1 MAIARMEKI
10 MIVVHRSQA
19 EELLETLQETGL
31 VQFLEAERAMV
42 SKEWPE
48 LQIEFRRPRDLE
60 EMVGRL
66 EKAVSF
72 LESHAKGPA
81 QTSLF
86 SPRIEID
93 GQTYSNVLRG
103 REAMDLLSR
112 TEQTQKRLDTLGA
125 ELEQVTELLDR
136 LLPWSDL
143 SCRVEELKDLSS
155 VVHFIGLVPNQN
167 MASVEEALN
176 ELPAA
181 MEIVGQ
187 TETQK
192 ACLIVCL
199 SPQAG
204 EMQKLLRSADF
215 EAVHLEG
222 MEGTVP
228 DLIADHR
235 KRLHEIDEH
244 LRETSE
250 QAAQLAQRRV
260 ELKILYDYT
269 GNLLN
274 RRTTQDSSP
283 ATEHAV
289 FLEGWTRRRD
299 YPRVEKLVH
308 QFEASD
314 ITILIPGGD
323 EEPPVEIDNGPAVR
337 PFESITRLYGM
348 PATTDVDPT
357 VFLAPFFA
365 LFFGLCM
372 TDAAYGL
379 IMLGFLWW
387 LLRKLKGDK
396 KFIWMMIFCSVT
408 TIIAGA
414 LTGGWCG
421 DMIQKL
427 PFFNGGTEGIVDT
440 VFERFRQSIMWFDP
454 MEKPMHFF
462 AISLGLGYLQII
474 VGVLIAFL
482 HKLRRGDYQSA
493 VFDHLSWLI
502 WLNALALF
510 GLCKAGMFPESLNW
524 LGAGAGYAAIVPAL
538 MIILFSER
546 EGALVY
552 RIGMGCYNLFS
563 TVFYIGDI
571 LSYIRLMA
579 LGISS
584 AGFGMAIN
592 VIALQM
598 KDMIPY
604 VGWLVGVIVFVGGHL
619 FNVANSALSSFV
631 HSMRLQF
638 VEFFTKFLAGGG
650 KEFDPLRKRYKH
662 ISVRD

>member
-19 EELLETLQETGL
+19 EELLETLQEAGL

-93 GQTYSNVLRG
+93 GPTYSNVLRG

-143 SCRVEELKDLSS
+143 PCRIEELKDLSS

-167 MASVEEALN
+167 MASVEEAIR
-176 ELPAA
+176 EWPAA

-199 SPQAG
+199 PPQAG
-204 EMQKLLRSADF
+204 EMQKILRSADF

-222 MEGTVP
+222 MEGTVS

-235 KRLHEIDEH
+235 KRLHEIDEQ

-250 QAAQLAQRRV
+250 QAAQLARQRV

-283 ATEHAV
+283 ATEHTV

-299 YPRVEKLVH
+299 YPKVEKLVH
-308 QFEASD
+308 QFEACD

-348 PATTDVDPT
+348 PAVTDVDPT

-365 LFFGLCM
+365 LFFGICM

-379 IMLGFLWW
+379 IMLGLMWW

-396 KFIWMMIFCSVT
+396 KFVWMMVFCSVT

-421 DMIQKL
+421 DAIQTFIPQL
-427 PFFNGGTEGIVDT
+427 DGLRRSV
-440 VFERFRQSIMWFDP
+440 MWFDP

-474 VGVLIAFL
+474 AGVLIAFV
-482 HKLRRGDYQSA
+482 HKLRRGDRQSA

-502 WLNALALF
+502 WLNALAIF
-510 GLCKAGMFPESLNW
+510 GLSKAGILPESLGW
-524 LGAGAGYAAIVPAL
+524 LGTAAGLTAIAPAL

-546 EGALVY
+546 EGGMGY

-604 VGWLVGVIVFVGGHL
+604 VGWLVGVIIFVGGHL